1 MKERNRVRIFS
12 ILLLGVIILLFI
24 LYRKKNEEVVADVKL
39 ADKVE
44 ELELPGGESSE
55 ENNTTLKEN
64 NQKDEV
70 VGEEKKQEDEN
81 KVEAYFG
88 TYKIIEYYPTIY
100 PRGGSGTWI
109 SEQEADMMVGRII
122 ILEKDLLFTCDSERR
137 LGTKEGR
144 YGFGGNHIITEYMLG
159 NPSYSFLDKQPETM
173 KGSEAEMNRW
183 FPNYY
188 YEKINGSIDV
198 SLKKGVGQIYYT
210 LKGENK
216 LIMSSS
222 THFKYFLLEKIEDIP
237 LEDLVEREIGEKEKE
252 EILKSIYGSY
262 VVTAFLPTK
271 FYPDLD
277 VNGEEVL
284 PKEEAELMLGKTI
297 SLFENSCTIYD
308 NWRRPNS
315 EIMERAENDYWLKK
329 IEITEPDYQ
338 VAVRMRNKI
347 YGLRD
352 DMLPEEMEQEE
363 YIEISVYPGYRCG
376 GDNAL
381 PQFYPLANGQLLM
394 MVMEQY
400 FLLEKN

>member
-24 LYRKKNEEVVADVKL
+24 LYRKKNEEVVADARL
-39 ADKVE
+39 SDKAE

-70 VGEEKKQEDEN
+70 VGEEEKQQDEN
-81 KVEAYFG
+81 KLEAYFG
-88 TYKIIEYYPTIY
+88 TYKIIEYCPTIY
-100 PRGGSGTWI
+100 VKADWI
-109 SEQEADMMVGRII
+109 SDQEGDMMVGRTI
-122 ILEKDLLFTCDSERR
+122 ILEKDFLFTCDSERR
-137 LGTKEGR
+137 RGTREGR
-144 YGFGGNHIITEYMLG
+144 YGFGGNHIITEYMID
-159 NPSYSFLDKQPETM
+159 NPDYSFEERQPEKM
-173 KGSEAEMNRW
+173 KASEAEMEIW
-183 FPNYY
+183 FPDY
-188 YEKINGSIDV
+188 YEKINGRIDV
-198 SLKKGVGQIYYT
+198 SLKKDFGQEYYT
-210 LKGENK
+210 LKEENK
-216 LIMSSS
+216 IIMSSV
-222 THFKYFLLEKIEDIP
+222 HNQYFLLERIEDIP

-252 EILKSIYGSY
+252 EILQSIYGSY

-308 NWRRPNS
+308 NYRRPNS
-315 EIMERAENDYWLKK
+315 EIMERAENDYWLKE

-381 PQFYPLANGQLLM
+381 PQFYQLADGQLLM
-394 MVMEQY
+394 LAMEQY
-400 FLLEKN
+400 FLLEKNQN

>member
-1 MKERNRVRIFS
+1 
-12 ILLLGVIILLFI
+12 
-24 LYRKKNEEVVADVKL
+24 
-39 ADKVE
+39 
-44 ELELPGGESSE
+44 
-55 ENNTTLKEN
+55 
-64 NQKDEV
+64 
-70 VGEEKKQEDEN
+70 
-81 KVEAYFG
+81 
-88 TYKIIEYYPTIY
+88 
-100 PRGGSGTWI
+100 
-109 SEQEADMMVGRII
+109 MMVGRTI
-122 ILEKDLLFTCDSERR
+122 ILEKDFLFTCDSERR
-137 LGTKEGR
+137 RGTREGR
-144 YGFGGNHIITEYMLG
+144 YGFGGNHIITEYMID
-159 NPSYSFLDKQPETM
+159 NPDYSFEERQPEKM
-173 KGSEAEMNRW
+173 KASEAEMDRW
-183 FPNYY
+183 FPDYY
-188 YEKINGSIDV
+188 YEKINGSINV

-216 LIMSSS
+216 LIMYSS

-277 VNGEEVL
+277 VNGEELL

-297 SLFENSCTIYD
+297 SFFENSCTIYD
-308 NWRRPNS
+308 NYRRPNS
-315 EIMERAENDYWLKK
+315 EIMERAENDYWLKE

-338 VAVRMRNKI
+338 VTVRMRNKI

-381 PQFYPLANGQLLM
+381 PQFYQLADGQLLM
-394 MVMEQY
+394 LAMEQY
-400 FLLEKN
+400 FLLEKNQN

>member
-24 LYRKKNEEVVADVKL
+24 LYRKKNEEVVADARL
-39 ADKVE
+39 SDKAE

-70 VGEEKKQEDEN
+70 VGEEEKQQDEN
-81 KVEAYFG
+81 KLEAYFG
-88 TYKIIEYYPTIY
+88 TYKIIEYCPTIY
-100 PRGGSGTWI
+100 VKADWI
-109 SEQEADMMVGRII
+109 SDQEGDMMVGRTI
-122 ILEKDLLFTCDSERR
+122 ILEKDFLFTCDSERR
-137 LGTKEGR
+137 RGTREGR
-144 YGFGGNHIITEYMLG
+144 YGFGGNHIITEYMID
-159 NPSYSFLDKQPETM
+159 NPDYSFEERQPEKM
-173 KGSEAEMNRW
+173 KASEAEMEIW
-183 FPNYY
+183 FPDY
-188 YEKINGSIDV
+188 YEKINGRIDV
-198 SLKKGVGQIYYT
+198 SLKKDFGQEYYT
-210 LKGENK
+210 LKEENK
-216 LIMSSS
+216 IIMSSV
-222 THFKYFLLEKIEDIP
+222 HNQYFLLEKIEDIP

-252 EILKSIYGSY
+252 EILQSIYGSY

-308 NWRRPNS
+308 NYRRPNS
-315 EIMERAENDYWLKK
+315 EIMERAENDYWLKE

-381 PQFYPLANGQLLM
+381 PQFYQLADGQLLM
-394 MVMEQY
+394 LAMEQY
-400 FLLEKN
+400 FLLEKNKN

>member
-24 LYRKKNEEVVADVKL
+24 LYRKKNEEVVADARL
-39 ADKVE
+39 SDKAE

-70 VGEEKKQEDEN
+70 VGEEEKQQDEN
-81 KVEAYFG
+81 KLEAYFG
-88 TYKIIEYYPTIY
+88 TYKIIEYCPTIY
-100 PRGGSGTWI
+100 VKADWI
-109 SEQEADMMVGRII
+109 SDQEGDMMVGRTI
-122 ILEKDLLFTCDSERR
+122 ILEKDFLFTCDSERR
-137 LGTKEGR
+137 RGTREGR
-144 YGFGGNHIITEYMLG
+144 YGFGGNHIITEYMID
-159 NPSYSFLDKQPETM
+159 NPDYSFEERQPEKM
-173 KGSEAEMNRW
+173 KASEAEMEIW
-183 FPNYY
+183 FPDY
-188 YEKINGSIDV
+188 YEKINGRIDV
-198 SLKKGVGQIYYT
+198 SLKKDFGQEYYT
-210 LKGENK
+210 LKEENK
-216 LIMSSS
+216 IIMSSV
-222 THFKYFLLEKIEDIP
+222 HNQYFLLEKIEDIP

-252 EILKSIYGSY
+252 EILQSIYGSY

-277 VNGEEVL
+277 VNGEELL

-308 NWRRPNS
+308 NYRRPNS
-315 EIMERAENDYWLKK
+315 EIMERAENDYWLKE

-381 PQFYPLANGQLLM
+381 PQFYQLADGQLLM
-394 MVMEQY
+394 LAMEQY
-400 FLLEKN
+400 FLLEKNQN

>member
-24 LYRKKNEEVVADVKL
+24 LYRKKNEEVVADARL
-39 ADKVE
+39 SDKAE

-70 VGEEKKQEDEN
+70 VGEEEKQQDEN
-81 KVEAYFG
+81 KLEAYFG
-88 TYKIIEYYPTIY
+88 TYKIIEYCPTIY
-100 PRGGSGTWI
+100 VKADWI
-109 SEQEADMMVGRII
+109 SDQEGDMMVGRTI
-122 ILEKDLLFTCDSERR
+122 ILEKDFLFTCDSERR
-137 LGTKEGR
+137 RGTREGR
-144 YGFGGNHIITEYMLG
+144 YGFGGNHIITEYMID
-159 NPSYSFLDKQPETM
+159 NPDYSFEERQPEKM
-173 KGSEAEMNRW
+173 KASEAEMEIW
-183 FPNYY
+183 FPDY
-188 YEKINGSIDV
+188 YEKINGRIDV
-198 SLKKGVGQIYYT
+198 SLKKDFGQEYYT
-210 LKGENK
+210 LKEENK
-216 LIMSSS
+216 IIMSSV
-222 THFKYFLLEKIEDIP
+222 HNQYFLLEKIEDIP

-252 EILKSIYGSY
+252 EILQSIYGSY

-277 VNGEEVL
+277 VNGEELL

-308 NWRRPNS
+308 NYRRPNS
-315 EIMERAENDYWLKK
+315 EIMERAENDSWLKE

-381 PQFYPLANGQLLM
+381 PQFYQLADGQLLM
-394 MVMEQY
+394 LAMEQY
-400 FLLEKN
+400 FLLEKNQN

>member
-64 NQKDEV
+64 NQKDEL

-88 TYKIIEYYPTIY
+88 TYKVIEYCPTIY
-100 PRGGSGTWI
+100 VKADWI
-109 SEQEADMMVGRII
+109 SDQEGDMMVGRTI
-122 ILEKDLLFTCDSERR
+122 ILEKDFLFTCDSERR
-137 LGTKEGR
+137 RGTREGR
-144 YGFGGNHIITEYMLG
+144 YGFGGNHIITEYMID
-159 NPSYSFLDKQPETM
+159 NPDYSFEERQPEKM
-173 KGSEAEMNRW
+173 KASEAEMEIW
-183 FPNYY
+183 FPDY
-188 YEKINGSIDV
+188 YEKINGRIDV
-198 SLKKGVGQIYYT
+198 SLKKDFGQEYYT
-210 LKGENK
+210 LKEENK
-216 LIMSSS
+216 IIMSSV
-222 THFKYFLLEKIEDIP
+222 HNQYFLLEKIEDIP
-237 LEDLVEREIGEKEKE
+237 LEDLMEREIGEKEKE
-252 EILKSIYGSY
+252 EILQSIYGSY

-271 FYPDLD
+271 YYPDLD
-277 VNGEEVL
+277 VDGKEVL
-284 PKEEAELMLGKTI
+284 PEEEAELMLGKTI
-297 SLFENSCTIYD
+297 SLFENSCIIYD

-315 EIMERAENDYWLKK
+315 EIMERAENDYWLKE

>member
-88 TYKIIEYYPTIY
+88 TYKIIEYCPTIY
-100 PRGGSGTWI
+100 VKADWI
-109 SEQEADMMVGRII
+109 SDQEGDMMVGRTI
-122 ILEKDLLFTCDSERR
+122 ILEKDFLFTCDSERR
-137 LGTKEGR
+137 RGTREGR
-144 YGFGGNHIITEYMLG
+144 YGFGGNHIITEYMID
-159 NPSYSFLDKQPETM
+159 NPDYSFEERQPEKM
-173 KGSEAEMNRW
+173 KASEAEMEIW
-183 FPNYY
+183 FPDY
-188 YEKINGSIDV
+188 YEKINGRIDV
-198 SLKKGVGQIYYT
+198 SLKKDFGQEYYT
-210 LKGENK
+210 LKEENK
-216 LIMSSS
+216 IIMSSV
-222 THFKYFLLEKIEDIP
+222 HNQYFLLEKIDDIP
-237 LEDLVEREIGEKEKE
+237 LEDLMEREIGEKEKE
-252 EILKSIYGSY
+252 EILQSIYGSY

-277 VNGEEVL
+277 VNGEELL
-284 PKEEAELMLGKTI
+284 PEEEAELMLGKTI

-315 EIMERAENDYWLKK
+315 EIMERAENDYRLKE

-338 VAVRMRNKI
+338 VAVRIRNKI

-376 GDNAL
+376 GDNAR
-381 PQFYPLANGQLLM
+381 PQFYPLAIGQLVM

>member
-24 LYRKKNEEVVADVKL
+24 LYRKKNEEVVADARL
-39 ADKVE
+39 SDKAE

-70 VGEEKKQEDEN
+70 VGEEEKQQDEN
-81 KVEAYFG
+81 KLEAYFG
-88 TYKIIEYYPTIY
+88 TYKIIEYCPTIY
-100 PRGGSGTWI
+100 VKADWI
-109 SEQEADMMVGRII
+109 SDQEGDMMVGRTI
-122 ILEKDLLFTCDSERR
+122 ILEKDFLFTCDSERR
-137 LGTKEGR
+137 RGTREGR
-144 YGFGGNHIITEYMLG
+144 YGFGGNHIITEYMID
-159 NPSYSFLDKQPETM
+159 NPDYSFEERQPEKM
-173 KGSEAEMNRW
+173 KASEAEMEIW
-183 FPNYY
+183 FPDY
-188 YEKINGSIDV
+188 YEKINGRIDV
-198 SLKKGVGQIYYT
+198 SLKKDFGQEYYT
-210 LKGENK
+210 LKEENK
-216 LIMSSS
+216 IIMSSV
-222 THFKYFLLEKIEDIP
+222 HNQYFLLEKIEDIP

-252 EILKSIYGSY
+252 EILQSIYGSY

-308 NWRRPNS
+308 NYRRPNS
-315 EIMERAENDYWLKK
+315 EIMERAENDYWLKE

-381 PQFYPLANGQLLM
+381 PQFYQLADGQLLM
-394 MVMEQY
+394 LAMEQY
-400 FLLEKN
+400 FLLEKNQN

>member
-88 TYKIIEYYPTIY
+88 TYKVIEYCPTIY
-100 PRGGSGTWI
+100 VKADWI
-109 SEQEADMMVGRII
+109 SDQEGDMMVGRTI
-122 ILEKDLLFTCDSERR
+122 ILEKDFLFTCDSERR
-137 LGTKEGR
+137 RGTREGR
-144 YGFGGNHIITEYMLG
+144 YGFGGNHIITEYMID
-159 NPSYSFLDKQPETM
+159 NPDYSFEERQPEKM
-173 KGSEAEMNRW
+173 KASEAEMEIW
-183 FPNYY
+183 FPDY
-188 YEKINGSIDV
+188 YEKINGRIDV
-198 SLKKGVGQIYYT
+198 SLKKDFGQEYYT
-210 LKGENK
+210 LKEENK
-216 LIMSSS
+216 IIMSSV
-222 THFKYFLLEKIEDIP
+222 HNQYFLLEKIDDIP
-237 LEDLVEREIGEKEKE
+237 LEDLMEREIGEKEKE

-315 EIMERAENDYWLKK
+315 EIMERAENDYWLKE

>member
-1 MKERNRVRIFS
+1 MKGRNRVKIFS
-12 ILLLGVIILLFI
+12 ILLIGIILL
-24 LYRKKNEEVVADVKL
+24 LLVVHRKKNEEVVADAKL

-88 TYKIIEYYPTIY
+88 TYKVIEYCPTIY
-100 PRGGSGTWI
+100 VKADWI
-109 SEQEADMMVGRII
+109 SDQEGDMMVGRTI
-122 ILEKDLLFTCDSERR
+122 ILEKDFLFTCDSERR
-137 LGTKEGR
+137 RGTREGR
-144 YGFGGNHIITEYMLG
+144 YGFGGNHIITEYMID
-159 NPSYSFLDKQPETM
+159 NPDYSFEERQPEKM
-173 KGSEAEMNRW
+173 KASEAEMEIW
-183 FPNYY
+183 FPDY
-188 YEKINGSIDV
+188 YEKINGRIDV
-198 SLKKGVGQIYYT
+198 SLKKDFGQEYYT
-210 LKGENK
+210 LKEENK
-216 LIMSSS
+216 IIMSSV
-222 THFKYFLLEKIEDIP
+222 HNQYFLLEKIDDIP
-237 LEDLVEREIGEKEKE
+237 LEDLMEREIGEKEKE
-252 EILKSIYGSY
+252 EILQSIYGSY

-277 VNGEEVL
+277 VNGEELL
-284 PKEEAELMLGKTI
+284 PEEEAELMLGKTI

-315 EIMERAENDYWLKK
+315 EIMERAENDYRLKE

-338 VAVRMRNKI
+338 VAVRIRNKI

-381 PQFYPLANGQLLM
+381 PQFYQLGNGQLLM

>member
-1 MKERNRVRIFS
+1 
-12 ILLLGVIILLFI
+12 
-24 LYRKKNEEVVADVKL
+24 
-39 ADKVE
+39 
-44 ELELPGGESSE
+44 
-55 ENNTTLKEN
+55 
-64 NQKDEV
+64 
-70 VGEEKKQEDEN
+70 
-81 KVEAYFG
+81 
-88 TYKIIEYYPTIY
+88 
-100 PRGGSGTWI
+100 
-109 SEQEADMMVGRII
+109 
-122 ILEKDLLFTCDSERR
+122 
-137 LGTKEGR
+137 
-144 YGFGGNHIITEYMLG
+144 
-159 NPSYSFLDKQPETM
+159 M

-252 EILKSIYGSY
+252 EILQSIYGSY

-315 EIMERAENDYWLKK
+315 EIMERAENDYWLKE

>member
-24 LYRKKNEEVVADVKL
+24 LYRKKNEEVVADARL
-39 ADKVE
+39 SDKAE

-70 VGEEKKQEDEN
+70 VGEEEKQQDEN
-81 KVEAYFG
+81 KLEAYFG
-88 TYKIIEYYPTIY
+88 TYKIIEYCPTIY
-100 PRGGSGTWI
+100 VKADWI
-109 SEQEADMMVGRII
+109 SDQEGDMMVGRTI
-122 ILEKDLLFTCDSERR
+122 ILEKDFLFTCDSERR
-137 LGTKEGR
+137 RGTREGR
-144 YGFGGNHIITEYMLG
+144 YGFGGNHIITEYMID
-159 NPSYSFLDKQPETM
+159 NPDYSFEERQPEKM
-173 KGSEAEMNRW
+173 KASEAEMEIW
-183 FPNYY
+183 FPDY
-188 YEKINGSIDV
+188 YEKINGRIDV
-198 SLKKGVGQIYYT
+198 SLKKDFGQEYYT
-210 LKGENK
+210 LKEENK
-216 LIMSSS
+216 IIMSSV
-222 THFKYFLLEKIEDIP
+222 HNQYFLLEKIDDIP
-237 LEDLVEREIGEKEKE
+237 LEDLMEREIGEKEKE
-252 EILKSIYGSY
+252 EILQSIYGSY

-315 EIMERAENDYWLKK
+315 EIMERAENDYWLKE

-381 PQFYPLANGQLLM
+381 PQFYQLADGQLLM
-394 MVMEQY
+394 LAMEQY
-400 FLLEKN
+400 FLLEKNQN